1 VPPPAFPHHGLRR
14 ISAAP
19 ALLAGER
26 PSIGSK
32 LLSRATVGGSHS
44 PSLNWPSV
52 VVFWDFFFCCFFGFL
67 FYLDY
72 CLLLGETLIFE
83 FVLVLFF
90 SVVSILDFYSAFT
103 TSASFG

>member
-52 VVFWDFFFCCFFGFL
+52 VVFWDFFFLLFFWF
-67 FYLDY
+67 FI
-72 CLLLGETLIFE
+72 LLGLLSPFRGDSYI
-83 FVLVLFF
+83 
-90 SVVSILDFYSAFT
+90 
-103 TSASFG
+103 